1 MIINKE
7 KNMKYGILWFLH
19 LNVILPASKFA
30 VVPFFIVGFI
40 VPIDSFIFPLAWLLF
55 AVCCV
60 VAILTIRVQVPSTG
74 MVTDFIEKN
83 SLDFENKIKGEF
95 KNSSSVEFLT
105 LQSFAQKSTM
115 KLSREVGRKKIYGCL
130 VMLGLVRTND
140 ELWLLRSDLTLYKKG
155 EATTYRYKIE
165 NPADVAFDKQNIGEE
180 EVKINVTINNEKF
193 TVFCRDDYHL
203 KYFLAQNFNK

>member
-1 MIINKE
+1 
-7 KNMKYGILWFLH
+7 MKYGILWFLH
-19 LNVILPASKFA
+19 LNVILPFSKFA
-30 VVPFFIVGFI
+30 VIPCFIIGFI

-55 AVCCV
+55 AVFSV
-60 VAILTIRVQVPSTG
+60 VAILMIRVQVPSTG
-74 MVTDFIEKN
+74 MVADFVEKN

-95 KNSSSVEFLT
+95 KNSNSVEFLT
-105 LQSFAQKSTM
+105 LQSFAQKSSM
-115 KLSREVGRKKIYGCL
+115 KLSRQVGRKRIYGCL
-130 VMLGLVRTND
+130 VMLGWVRTNG

-165 NPADVAFDKQNIGEE
+165 NPADVAFDKQNIEEE

-193 TVFCRDDYHL
+193 TVFCPDNYHL